1 MHWLDRTPPL
11 SCAAEQLEPI
21 ARPLQLADPLATL
34 RIGKIRRF
42 WVTRDKK
49 RIESYLDR
57 LYRYGLSLARNEDH
71 ARELVQATAVKAL
84 SARRVPRDEPAY
96 RAWLFRVLRNDFLDR
111 MRRDRRAEE
120 FLLDD
125 PPDEAEMEYWGGDE
139 RFINVV
145 SVRLALDRLP
155 ALHREIL
162 ALVDVAGFS
171 YQEAAEMLDV
181 PVGTIMSR
189 VSRARRRLLEAI
201 EDSNIRALP
210 SRRRESC

>member
-1 MHWLDRTPPL
+1 MH
-11 SCAAEQLEPI
+11 
-21 ARPLQLADPLATL
+21 
-34 RIGKIRRF
+34 RF
-42 WVTRDKK
+42 RVTRDKK

-57 LYRYGLSLARNEDH
+57 LYRYALSLTRDEDQ

-96 RAWLFRVLRNDFLDR
+96 RAWLFLVLRNDFLDR
-111 MRRDRRAEE
+111 LRRNRRAEE

-125 PPDEAEMEYWGGDE
+125 PPDDAAMEYWGGDE
-139 RFINVV
+139 RFISIV
-145 SVRLALDRLP
+145 SVRLALERLP

-171 YQEAAEMLDV
+171 YQEAADMLGV

-201 EDSNIRALP
+201 EDTNIRALP
-210 SRRRESC
+210 SRRHESC